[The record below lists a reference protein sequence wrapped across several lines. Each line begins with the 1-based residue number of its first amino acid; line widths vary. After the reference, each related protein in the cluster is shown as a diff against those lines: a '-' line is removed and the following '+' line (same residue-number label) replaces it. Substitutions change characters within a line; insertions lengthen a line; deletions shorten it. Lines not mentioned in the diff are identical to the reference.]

1 LRFKGDLA
9 KFGTVYSY
17 IAQLLDLGDP
27 ELENFAAFSRLLSK
41 RLDGQSVKEIDVCG
55 LILTGYGI
63 FKRKSDTPAD
73 DSDEANLP
81 LTPIM
86 GTKNSD
92 IAPTKLSYLREIVQ
106 LISETFGDLSTRE
119 EQVVYIN
126 HLTTILRKNDT
137 VMAQIKNNPKEI
149 AMQGNLPRAARSA
162 IMQALSSHQK
172 LSSLLLRDSD
182 QALDSVIYILYQLL
196 RSGET
201 IDTELL

>member
-1 LRFKGDLA
+1 
-9 KFGTVYSY
+9 
-17 IAQLLDLGDP
+17 
-27 ELENFAAFSRLLSK
+27 
-41 RLDGQSVKEIDVCG
+41 
-55 LILTGYGI
+55 
-63 FKRKSDTPAD
+63 
-73 DSDEANLP
+73 
-81 LTPIM
+81 M